1 MSFVFQLL
9 NAGNVEPDALDGR
22 MASSADQLAGI
33 AAGLQGAAAVSLG
46 SGAIPVS
53 VALTVARRVRR

>member
-1 MSFVFQLL
+1 
-9 NAGNVEPDALDGR
+9 

-53 VALTVARRVRR
+53 VALAVDRRVRR